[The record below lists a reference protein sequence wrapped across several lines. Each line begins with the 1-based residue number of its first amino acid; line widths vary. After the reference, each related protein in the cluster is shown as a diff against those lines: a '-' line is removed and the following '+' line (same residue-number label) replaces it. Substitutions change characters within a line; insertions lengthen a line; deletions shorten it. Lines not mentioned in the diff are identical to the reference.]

1 MILLWQCGGGT
12 TPPKKN
18 SQQTLFLFL
27 FSLYNFLSLTSVLW
41 MTVATTVC
49 RWKNSFLGSITQ
61 WVSLTETR
69 THTEYNTHRTTDR
82 QARRER
88 RKSRKHGPNDRPN
101 EWVTNQQARSDVTL
115 RYILIQAT
123 IKRGAIKNIFL
134 WRRSTFVHS
143 ALLCTMQSNS
153 THTAD
158 VTLHN
163 IDYSAIITESF
174 NF

>member
-1 MILLWQCGGGT
+1 MVLLALLPFPNKSQWFYWGNVVEEPPHQKNT
-12 TPPKKN
+12 TN
-18 SQQTLFLFL
+18 FVLVF

-82 QARRER
+82 QPRER
-88 RKSRKHGPNDRPN
+88 RKSRKHGPSDRPN
-101 EWVTNQQARSDVTL
+101 EWVTNQQARSDITL
-115 RYILIQAT
+115 RYILIQTT
-123 IKRGAIKNIFL
+123 IKKGAIKNIFL

-143 ALLCTMQSNS
+143 ALHYAKQLNS
-153 THTAD
+153 HRRF
-158 VTLHN
+158 
-163 IDYSAIITESF
+163 YSS
-174 NF
+174 